1 MENICFCIYF
11 PFVLQLTVTVLDVN
25 DFIPSFDPRSYS
37 TTVDED
43 PGDFGDLINRKIL
56 TVSAKDDDEG
66 DNAKVVYAIVGG
78 NEEGL

>member
-1 MENICFCIYF
+1 M
-11 PFVLQLTVTVLDVN
+11 QLTVTVLDVN
-25 DFIPSFDPRSYS
+25 DFIPSFEPRSYS

-43 PGDFGDLINRKIL
+43 PGDVGDLVNRKIL

-66 DNAKVVYAIVGG
+66 DNAKVVYAIIDG